1 MITVV
6 DGDTFRWRHV
16 ECAACGATG
25 PEIRCQTLGDGTP
38 AEWERQAEA
47 DAIAA
52 WNERAMPA
60 ELRSLINCW
69 RINYGLDKY
78 DKVTAARRWAEAGG
92 PSDGPIMALATAIE
106 WLERGTPPVPA
117 PPPA

>member
-25 PEIRCQTLGDGTP
+25 PEIRCQTLGDGTQ

-106 WLERGTPPVPA
+106 WLEST
-117 PPPA
+117 